1 VGPLD
6 DAVVRH
12 YQAGREEDRIAHGFA
27 RLELLRVLE
36 VLRRHLPTAP
46 ASVLD
51 VGGATGIHARWLA
64 EDGYQVRI
72 IDITPRHVSRANED
86 LANHGVVAEVGD
98 ARHLPAPDHS
108 FDVVLLLGPLYHL
121 TEHDDR
127 ITALREAGRVVRPNG
142 LVAVAAINRFASLF
156 DGLARQ
162 LLFDPE
168 FVDVVTQDLATG
180 QHRNPEDRPHWWT
193 TAFFHHPHQL
203 GDEVAEAGLMTQEL
217 VGIEG
222 LAVYLPQ
229 LAGNWENPANRDA
242 ILWSARAVE
251 KEPTLLG
258 LSPHVLLVATVPS
271 VEAG

>member
-12 YQAGREEDRIAHGFA
+12 YEAVREEDRIAHGFSQ
-27 RLELLRVLE
+27 LELLRVQE
-36 VLRRHLPTAP
+36 ILRRHLPAAP
-46 ASVLD
+46 AKVLD
-51 VGGATGIHARWLA
+51 VGGGTGIHARWLA

-72 IDITPRHVSRANED
+72 IDITPRHVDRANED
-86 LANHGVVAEVGD
+86 LADREVVAEVGD

-142 LVAVAAINRFASLF
+142 LVAVAAISRFASLF

-162 LLFDPE
+162 LLFE
-168 FVDVVTQDLATG
+168 SGFIDVVTQDLATG
-180 QHRNPEDRPHWWT
+180 QHRNPGDRAHWWT

-203 GDEVAEAGLMTQEL
+203 GDEVAEAGLATQEL

-222 LAVYLPQ
+222 LAVYIPQ
-229 LAGNWENPANRDA
+229 LAGMWENAANRDT
-242 ILWSARAVE
+242 ILWSARAVDR
-251 KEPTLLG
+251 EPTLLG
-258 LSPHVLLVATVPS
+258 LSPHLLLVARAPS
-271 VEAG
+271 